1 MKTVKEWLKDRLKS
15 NDEKQFRVVAS
26 EGENLDPKVVERL
39 SDGDFFYL
47 NDIVTH
53 EGEKANFEIFKF
65 CEDRV
70 NVIITNGV
78 LTFEFSINDIQH
90 KI

>member
-1 MKTVKEWLKDRLKS
+1 MKTVKEWLKD
-15 NDEKQFRVVAS
+15 NGEKQFRVVAS
-26 EGENLDPKVVERL
+26 EGQNLDPKVVERL

-53 EGEKANFEIFKF
+53 EGEKANFEILKF

-70 NVIITNGV
+70 NVIITNGR
-78 LTFEFSINDIQH
+78 LSFAFPINDIQH